1 MVNIESFFTSF
12 IKKIDIIPNIIPK
25 TIAPIV
31 NSKNAIPIWRGCIGP
46 PLTNYKLIVSK
57 TIQVPS
63 LNKLYPSINELNFLG
78 APASFKIAK
87 TATVSVHESTDP
99 NINADGYV

>member
-1 MVNIESFFTSF
+1 M
-12 IKKIDIIPNIIPK
+12 DIIPNITPN

-31 NSKNAIPIWRGCIGP
+31 NSKNAMPIWRGCIGP

-63 LNKLYPSINELNFLG
+63 LNKLYP
-78 APASFKIAK
+78 
-87 TATVSVHESTDP
+87 
-99 NINADGYV
+99 